1 MSRPKGSKNKPKESI
16 QNFTEE
22 ESKTYQNALA
32 QNSTD
37 TRININKIP
46 LEKQHKE
53 SKPVCQCEL
62 CKSEIYSSPHMIN
75 FNYLTG
81 VSNWHRF
88 QMPVQMKLCDNCAK
102 SLSKIVEKWYE
113 ENIVLED
120 KL

>member
-1 MSRPKGSKNKPKESI
+1 MSRQKGSKNKPKESI

-62 CKSEIYSSPHMIN
+62 CKSAIYSSPHMIN